1 MTGDC
6 ITCPE
11 TYLSGNPTR
20 GLAGSLEG
28 TRHAWPLPW
37 LRRALAAGARRLVVA
52 RTARTLERLDDR
64 TLRDIG
70 VPRPF
75 IREYARKAARGI
87 DPR

>member
-20 GLAGSLEG
+20 GLAGTLEAP
-28 TRHAWPLPW
+28 RHGRPVAW

-52 RTARTLERLDDR
+52 RTARTLQRLDDR

-70 VPRPF
+70 VPRPS
-75 IREYARKAARGI
+75 IREYAEKAARGI